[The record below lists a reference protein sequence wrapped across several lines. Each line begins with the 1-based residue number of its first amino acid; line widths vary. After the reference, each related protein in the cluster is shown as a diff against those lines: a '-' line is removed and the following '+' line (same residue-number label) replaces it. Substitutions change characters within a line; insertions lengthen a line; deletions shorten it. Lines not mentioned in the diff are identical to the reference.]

1 MKRLIATLGLA
12 LVAAV
17 STFGGAMAQDASPV
31 ASPVASPEAASGIP
45 PLVWVSNDFLPT
57 GSMGTPEQG
66 AVALGSE
73 YWVQFLPD
81 GGFSFRADCNG
92 GFGSY
97 ELDGSNLTLG
107 PLGTTLMLCPEGGQG
122 SEFVDA
128 LSTVTNWSIDQS
140 EASDVLVLTTEDGTD
155 LTFDAS
161 ITGVVWQ
168 WSETQMSNDTVT
180 TPNDPEKYQLSFS
193 EDGSVVG
200 VIDCNHAFGSY
211 TTDGNRIT
219 MMLATTRVFCGE
231 DSQDTSYA
239 LNLAQVTSFVIR
251 DGQLALAMPMD
262 AGIVIFDPVINP

>member
-31 ASPVASPEAASGIP
+31 ASPEASAGIP
-45 PLVWVSNDFLPT
+45 PLVWVSNDFLPAEDAN
-57 GSMGTPEQG
+57 TPGQD
-66 AVALGSE
+66 AIALGSA

-97 ELDGSNLTLG
+97 EIDGSSVTLG

-122 SEFVDA
+122 AEFIDA
-128 LSTVTNWSIDQS
+128 LSSVTSWSIDQS
-140 EASDVLVLTTEDGTD
+140 GASDMLVLTTTDGTN

-168 WSETQMSNDTVT
+168 WSETQMMDDTVI
-180 TPNDPEKYQLSFS
+180 TPNDPEKFYLSFS
-193 EDGSVVG
+193 GDGSVVG
-200 VIDCNHAFGSY
+200 QIDCNRAFGSY
-211 TTDGNRIT
+211 STDGNQIT
-219 MMLATTRVFCGE
+219 MMLATTRMYCGD
-231 DSQDTSYA
+231 DSQDTAYA
-239 LNLAQVTSFVIR
+239 LDLAQVTSFVIR
-251 DGQLALAMPMD
+251 DGALALAMPMD
-262 AGIVIFDPVINP
+262 SGIVVYEPVINP